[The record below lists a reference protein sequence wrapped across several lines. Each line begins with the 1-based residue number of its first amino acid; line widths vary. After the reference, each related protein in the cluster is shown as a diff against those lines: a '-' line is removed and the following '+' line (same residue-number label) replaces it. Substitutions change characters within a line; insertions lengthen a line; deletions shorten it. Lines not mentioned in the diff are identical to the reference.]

1 MQKRNKVL
9 AGVLTGALVLSAGP
23 MALAATANYNDSSV
37 TGSSAAWQ
45 DWVKEWETVAADYT
59 KVSLTPGA
67 DETQLNFAWY
77 SKTESGK
84 AATPVVHFGTDK
96 DHLTAFTGKAA
107 QVDDSLTDGVA
118 YDYNHVTVTGLEAN
132 TTYYY
137 TVEKNGV
144 QSEVQEYKT
153 GSFDSVKMLYVG
165 DPQIGA
171 SKGQPQNGEALT
183 AGSGAANTAARNDAF
198 AWNRTLEIA
207 TAQNPGVNF
216 IISAGDQV
224 NKTGQAK
231 EEEYAGYL
239 SPAVLAG
246 LPVATTIGNHDSLNP
261 DYTYHFNNP
270 NATENG
276 KTLTA
281 FTGKAAQVDD
291 SLTDGVAYDYNH
303 VTVTGLE
310 ANTTYY
316 YTVEKNGVQSE
327 VQEYK
332 TGSFDS
338 VKMLYVGDPQIGA
351 SKGQPQNGE
360 ALTAGS
366 GAANTA
372 ARNDAFAWN
381 RTLEIATAQNP
392 GVNFII
398 SAGDQVNK
406 TGQAK
411 EEEYAGYLS
420 PAVLAGLP
428 VATTIGNHD
437 SLNPDYTYHFNN
449 PNATE
454 NGKTQAGGDYYYS
467 YGAGLFIVL
476 NTNNYNVAE
485 HEKTI
490 QEAIA
495 SAPDAAWRVVTIHQ
509 DIYGTGLDHSDTDGM
524 ILRTQLTPIFDKYDI
539 DVVLQGHDHTYSRS
553 KLLYGDGQTHG
564 TYEFRLN
571 ADGSDYDWDN
581 AFNTQTDEKIP
592 LYPEEGDTAGTA
604 LHNAFQADNGCYTI
618 EDTTGNT
625 VVNPKG
631 TLYMTANSASGSKF
645 YELIP
650 TQQDYIA
657 ERSQNWLPS
666 YSVIDMDSD
675 SFSITTYQ
683 ITAEGKVEAIDDTF
697 TIEKTAAPSSI
708 NTLEAGGVTYYRLR
722 DVAAAVSGQDNQ
734 FNVSWDN
741 GVVITTGAAYADA
754 VPAGAPASGSAV
766 TLTLTVDGKSV
777 TTPAVLAN
785 GNYYL
790 PASFYGTLGVTPAA

>member
-1 MQKRNKVL
+1 MNIKKRLLVG
-9 AGVLTGALVLSAGP
+9 GVCGALLIGTMVP
-23 MALAATANYNDSSV
+23 ALAATVHYNDGAAV
-37 TGSSAAWQ
+37 GGSAEWTAWTE
-45 DWVKEWETVAADYT
+45 EWNTVATDYT
-59 KVSLTPGA
+59 QVSLTPGA
-67 DETQLNFAWY
+67 DETELNFAWY
-77 SKTESGK
+77 SQDNGS
-84 AATPVVHFGTDK
+84 AATPVVHFGTSRNS
-96 DHLTAFTGKAA
+96 LRAYTGTAGD
-107 QVDDSLTDGVA
+107 VDTSLTGGVA
-118 YDYNHVTVTGLEAN
+118 YHYNHVTVTGLEPN

-144 QSEVQEYKT
+144 QTEVETYQT
-153 GSFDSVKMLYVG
+153 RSFDTVKMLYVG

-171 SKGQPQNGEALT
+171 SKGQPQGSETLA
-183 AGSGAANTAARNDAF
+183 AESGAANTAARNDAF
-198 AWNRTLEIA
+198 GWNRTLEA
-207 TAQNPGVNF
+207 ALAQ
-216 IISAGDQV
+216 D
-224 NKTGQAK
+224 
-231 EEEYAGYL
+231 
-239 SPAVLAG
+239 
-246 LPVATTIGNHDSLNP
+246 P
-261 DYTYHFNNP
+261 D
-270 NATENG
+270 
-276 KTLTA
+276 
-281 FTGKAAQVDD
+281 V
-291 SLTDGVAYDYNH
+291 S
-303 VTVTGLE
+303 
-310 ANTTYY
+310 
-316 YTVEKNGVQSE
+316 
-327 VQEYK
+327 
-332 TGSFDS
+332 
-338 VKMLYVGDPQIGA
+338 
-351 SKGQPQNGE
+351 
-360 ALTAGS
+360 
-366 GAANTA
+366 
-372 ARNDAFAWN
+372 
-381 RTLEIATAQNP
+381 
-392 GVNFII
+392 FII

-592 LYPEEGDTAGTA
+592 LYPEEGDTASTA
-604 LHNAFQADNGCYTI
+604 LHDAFQADNGCYTI

-754 VPAGAPASGSAV
+754 VPAAAPASGSAV

>member
-37 TGSSAAWQ
+37 TGGSAAWQ
-45 DWVKEWETVAADYT
+45 DWVKEWETVATDYT

-107 QVDDSLTDGVA
+107 QVD
-118 YDYNHVTVTGLEAN
+118 N
-132 TTYYY
+132 
-137 TVEKNGV
+137 
-144 QSEVQEYKT
+144 
-153 GSFDSVKMLYVG
+153 
-165 DPQIGA
+165 
-171 SKGQPQNGEALT
+171 
-183 AGSGAANTAARNDAF
+183 
-198 AWNRTLEIA
+198 
-207 TAQNPGVNF
+207 
-216 IISAGDQV
+216 
-224 NKTGQAK
+224 
-231 EEEYAGYL
+231 
-239 SPAVLAG
+239 
-246 LPVATTIGNHDSLNP
+246 
-261 DYTYHFNNP
+261 
-270 NATENG
+270 
-276 KTLTA
+276 
-281 FTGKAAQVDD
+281 

-564 TYEFRLN
+564 SYEFQLN
-571 ADGSDYDWDN
+571 ADGSDYDWDHAYN
-581 AFNTQTDEKIP
+581 TTNNTQIP
-592 LYPEEGDTAGTA
+592 LSPADGDTAGEA
-604 LHNAFQADNGCYTI
+604 LLNNFQADNKCYTI
-618 EDTTGNT
+618 ETAVGNT
-625 VVNPKG
+625 VTNPNG
-631 TLYMTANSASGSKF
+631 TLYMTANSASGSKY
-645 YELIP
+645 YELIS

-657 ERSQNWLPS
+657 KRSQNWLPS
-666 YSVIDMDSD
+666 WSVITLSET
-675 SFSITTYQ
+675 SFSIDTYQ
-683 ITAEGKVEAIDDTF
+683 LTADGKTEKIDSTF
-697 TIEKTAAPSSI
+697 TINKTGDGESLTAPLTRAQAVQRLYDAAGRPAVSTAAGFADVSADASYGKAVAWAKAQGI
-708 NTLEAGGVTYYRLR
+708 VKGVTGTAFQPDETITQAQFAAMLTRY
-722 DVAAAVSGQDNQ
+722 AAVKGK
-734 FNVSWDN
+734 
-741 GVVITTGAAYADA
+741 
-754 VPAGAPASGSAV
+754 AGASVSATPAQGLSYAKSNGLLTGTAV
-766 TLTLTVDGKSV
+766 TASTADYALTK
-777 TTPAVLAN
+777 
-785 GNYYL
+785 
-790 PASFYGTLGVTPAA
+790 LG